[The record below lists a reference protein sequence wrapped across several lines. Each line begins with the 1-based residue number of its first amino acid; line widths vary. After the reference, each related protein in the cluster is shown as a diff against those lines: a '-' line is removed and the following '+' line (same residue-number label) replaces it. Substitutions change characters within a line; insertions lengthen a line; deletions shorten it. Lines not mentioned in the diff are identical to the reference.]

1 MVGHTRRGTGASF
14 SPETVILPGLH
25 AFATL
30 ALTIGTFVL
39 VASGRVRIEVVCLLL
54 ISCLALGFYFFP
66 LEGDHGLTGIEI
78 AFGGFGH
85 EALITIC
92 CLMILGRGLVA
103 TGALEPATAV
113 LARLWNRSKSL
124 GLLCTLL
131 ICGGMSMFIND
142 TPVLI
147 LAMPILLNLAASSG
161 HPASRTLMPVNS
173 AILIGGMTTTI
184 GTSTNLLVVSLA
196 ADLGV
201 PTMGVFDFTGIA
213 LAAAAIALPYL
224 WLIMPRILPAVSN
237 SPLESPRKFS
247 AALHLNESSAILDAT
262 LEALR
267 TRLGPE
273 IEIGGVRRDGL
284 RFRKNDLAVH
294 LRPGDVV
301 HIEGSVQNLRLASD
315 RAKAPL
321 APPAAWSAGNQTT
334 GEDDEV
340 IAEVVIGAESPLVG
354 ATARS
359 AQIADR
365 YGAVV
370 IGLYRPDRTLFHE
383 ALDTSDERLEVGD
396 VLLVR
401 GGRIRLQKLQ
411 VSEGALILEGAAE
424 VPRTFLAP
432 AALVIV
438 ASVIAAAALRIVPI
452 SIASLTGTIAMIAM
466 GCVKFDRLGRALSA
480 EVIVLVAASIALG
493 RALVE
498 TGAAGWMGSGLAIML
513 GPFPPAMALA
523 AVMAF
528 TALITN
534 FSSNTAAAA
543 VGTPIAVSIAQ
554 QLGIEAEPL
563 VLAVLF
569 GANLAFATPMA
580 YQTNILIMSAGG
592 YRFQDYVRAGLP
604 LVILMI
610 TALSLLL
617 VGSYGL

>member
-1 MVGHTRRGTGASF
+1 M
-14 SPETVILPGLH
+14 PGPH
-25 AFATL
+25 AAATI
-30 ALTIGTFVL
+30 ALTIATFIL
-39 VASGRVRIEVVCLLL
+39 FASGRVRIEVVCLML

-66 LEGDHGLTGIEI
+66 LAGDQGLTGIEI

-92 CLMILGRGLVA
+92 SLMILGRGLVS

-113 LARLWNRSKSL
+113 MARLWSRSRSL

-131 ICGGMSMFIND
+131 VCGGMSMFIND

-147 LAMPILLNLAASSG
+147 LAMPILLTLAARSG
-161 HPASRTLMPVNS
+161 YPASRTLMPVNF
-173 AILIGGMTTTI
+173 AILIGGMCTTI

-196 ADLGV
+196 EDLGV
-201 PTMGVFDFTGIA
+201 PRIGIFDFTGIA
-213 LAAAAIALPYL
+213 LTSAAIAIPYL
-224 WLIMPRILPAVSN
+224 WLIMPRLLPAISN
-237 SPLESPRKFS
+237 DPLGSPRKFS
-247 AALHLNESSAILDAT
+247 AALHVNPGSAILDAT
-262 LEALR
+262 LETLR
-267 TRLGPE
+267 ARLGPD
-273 IEIGGVRRDGL
+273 IEIGNVRRGGL
-284 RFRKNDLAVH
+284 RFRRNDPAIH
-294 LRPGDVV
+294 LRAGDVV
-301 HIEGSVQNLRLASD
+301 HVEGSVQDLRIASD

-321 APPAAWSAGNQTT
+321 APPGALLADSQRDT
-334 GEDDEV
+334 EDDEL

-359 AQIADR
+359 AQIGDR

-370 IGLYRPDRTLFHE
+370 IGLYRPDRALFHE
-383 ALDTSDERLEVGD
+383 ALDISGERLEVGD

-401 GGRIRLQKLQ
+401 GGRSRLQKLQ
-411 VSEGALILEGAAE
+411 VSEGAMILEGASE
-424 VPRTFLAP
+424 VPRAFLAP
-432 AALVIV
+432 AALLIIAGVITV
-438 ASVIAAAALRIVPI
+438 AALRIVPI
-452 SIASLTGTIAMIAM
+452 SIASLAGTIAMIAT

-480 EVIVLVAASIALG
+480 EVIVVVAASIALG
-493 RALVE
+493 RALLE
-498 TGAAGWMGSGLAIML
+498 TGAASWMGGGLATML
-513 GPFPPAMALA
+513 GPFPPAFALA

-528 TALITN
+528 TALLTN

-543 VGTPIAVSIAQ
+543 VGTPIAVSVAS
-554 QLGIEAEPL
+554 QLGIAPEPM

-610 TALSLLL
+610 LTLSILL
-617 VGSYGL
+617 VASYGL

>member
-1 MVGHTRRGTGASF
+1 MPT
-14 SPETVILPGLH
+14 PH
-25 AFATL
+25 AAATI
-30 ALTIGTFVL
+30 ALTIMTFIL
-39 VASGRVRIEVVCLLL
+39 FASGRIRIEVVCLML

-66 LEGDHGLTGIEI
+66 LEGSNGLTGIEI

-92 CLMILGRGLVA
+92 SLMILGRGLVS

-113 LARLWNRSKSL
+113 MARLWIRNRSL

-131 ICGGMSMFIND
+131 LCGGMSMFIND

-147 LAMPILLNLAASSG
+147 LAMPILLNLAARSG
-161 HPASRTLMPVNS
+161 YPASRTLMPVNF
-173 AILIGGMTTTI
+173 AILIGGTATTI

-196 ADLGV
+196 EDLGV
-201 PTMGVFDFTGIA
+201 APIGIFDFTAIA
-213 LAAAAIALPYL
+213 LTAAAIALPYL
-224 WLIMPRILPAVSN
+224 WLVMPRLLPAVAN
-237 SPLESPRKFS
+237 GPLESPRKFS
-247 AALHLNESSAILDAT
+247 AALHVNATSAILDTT
-262 LEALR
+262 LDALR
-267 TRLGPE
+267 TRLGAE
-273 IEIGGVRRDGL
+273 IEVGSVQREAF
-284 RFRKNDLAVH
+284 RFRRNDPAIH
-294 LRPGDVV
+294 LRAGDIV
-301 HIEGSVQNLRLASD
+301 HVEGSVHDLRIASD
-315 RAKAPL
+315 RTKAPL
-321 APPAAWSAGNQTT
+321 APPGARVVDNHLHV
-334 GEDDEV
+334 EDDEL
-340 IAEVVIGAESPLVG
+340 IAEVVIGAESPLIG

-370 IGLYRPDRTLFHE
+370 IGLYRPDRAMFHE
-383 ALDTSDERLEVGD
+383 ALDISGERLELGD

-401 GGRIRLQKLQ
+401 GARSRLQNLQ
-411 VSEGALILEGAAE
+411 VSEGAMILEGASE
-424 VPRTFLAP
+424 VPRAFLAP

-438 ASVIAAAALRIVPI
+438 AAVITTAALRIVPI
-452 SIASLTGTIAMIAM
+452 SIASLTGTIAMIAA

-480 EVIVLVAASIALG
+480 EVIVLVAASIAMG
-493 RALVE
+493 RALLE
-498 TGAAGWMGSGLAIML
+498 TGAAAWMGGNLATLL
-513 GPFPPAMALA
+513 GPFPPAFALA

-543 VGTPIAVSIAQ
+543 VGTPIAVSIAH
-554 QLGIEAEPL
+554 QLGIAAEPL

-610 TALSLLL
+610 VTLSVLL
-617 VGSYGL
+617 VNTYQL